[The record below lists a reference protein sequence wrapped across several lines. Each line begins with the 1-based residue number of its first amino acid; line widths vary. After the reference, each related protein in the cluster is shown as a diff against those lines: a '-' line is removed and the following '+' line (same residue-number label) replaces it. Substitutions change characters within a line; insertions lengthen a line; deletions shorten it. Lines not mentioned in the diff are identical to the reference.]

1 MVQWLFLD
9 WVDAEARG
17 AAIGREQNFVAAAR
31 THEAEPALAVV
42 ELAISGTEVAL
53 DTAVGKAV
61 PITAENAVQDVAEA
75 RCF

>member
-1 MVQWLFLD
+1 L
-9 WVDAEARG
+9 
-17 AAIGREQNFVAAAR
+17 VAAAR

-42 ELAISGTEVAL
+42 ELAISGTEIAL